1 MEEAWMPSLDAG
13 YVVVDLWRAKPGK
26 EDELKRVLTQAR
38 RRFRAYPGI
47 ISVDYA
53 HLDGDESRYLVVFRY
68 TDQQTR
74 EAFVSTDDL
83 KSTMARL
90 SQLWA
95 LEGPVYKGAAAIF

>member
-1 MEEAWMPSLDAG
+1 MPSLDAG

-53 HLDGDESRYLVVFRY
+53 HLDGDDDVDT
-68 TDQQTR
+68 TDLDILLGCFSG
-74 EAFVSTDDL
+74 ADVHAN
-83 KSTMARL
+83 MACA
-90 SQLWA
+90 A
-95 LEGPVYKGAAAIF
+95 LYPQ